1 MDAYWRKD
9 FLVGTIV
16 RTVGVGTITG
26 GRFVYGVLPKRVYL
40 THALL

>member
-16 RTVGVGTITG
+16 RTVGVGTIAG
-26 GRFVYGVLPKRVYL
+26 GRFVHGVLPKRVYL